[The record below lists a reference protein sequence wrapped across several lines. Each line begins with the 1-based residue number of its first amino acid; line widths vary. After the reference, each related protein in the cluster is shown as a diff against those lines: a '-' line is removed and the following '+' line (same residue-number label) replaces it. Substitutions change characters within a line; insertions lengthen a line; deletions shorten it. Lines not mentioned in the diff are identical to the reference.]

1 MSIWWRTNKSFF
13 LFSQPTASSEQI
25 GAGHNLDAH
34 HGGHV
39 RVTSG
44 DMSRR
49 KKGRKCMV
57 ACDLPIPT
65 GNRKPHA
72 LTCFRW
78 PPRPPPDC
86 LPAHSYSSIYIRSS
100 RWKVSIALPHAAA
113 SVVYTIPG
121 LAYPH
126 GDQLATLA
134 LPQLQLATGPANT
147 SATATSHIGW
157 TRGNQISL
165 LRALNFN

>member
-1 MSIWWRTNKSFF
+1 MKDEQVFFSSFPNQQLALNK
-13 LFSQPTASSEQI
+13 LVPGITWTRITGAMYASLP
-25 GAGHNLDAH
+25 ATCLDESAWSPLA
-34 HGGHV
+34 
-39 RVTSG
+39 T
-44 DMSRR
+44 
-49 KKGRKCMV
+49 
-57 ACDLPIPT
+57 DLSIPT

-126 GDQLATLA
+126 GGQLATRLERVIVS
-134 LPQLQLATGPANT
+134 Q
-147 SATATSHIGW
+147 S
-157 TRGNQISL
+157 
-165 LRALNFN
+165 NFAIKSF